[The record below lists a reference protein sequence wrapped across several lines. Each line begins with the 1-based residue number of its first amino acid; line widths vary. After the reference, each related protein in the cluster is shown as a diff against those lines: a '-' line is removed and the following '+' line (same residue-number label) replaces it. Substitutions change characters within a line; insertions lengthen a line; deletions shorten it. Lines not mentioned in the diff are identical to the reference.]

1 MTLILILSLISFHKF
16 SQPKATLLLDG
27 NKLMAADLNMDLNS
41 IKNIA
46 DPDSDDENF
55 AATVKLVKDYVTNHV
70 KPKVT
75 IKDH

>member
-1 MTLILILSLISFHKF
+1 
-16 SQPKATLLLDG
+16 
-27 NKLMAADLNMDLNS
+27 MAADLNMDLNS